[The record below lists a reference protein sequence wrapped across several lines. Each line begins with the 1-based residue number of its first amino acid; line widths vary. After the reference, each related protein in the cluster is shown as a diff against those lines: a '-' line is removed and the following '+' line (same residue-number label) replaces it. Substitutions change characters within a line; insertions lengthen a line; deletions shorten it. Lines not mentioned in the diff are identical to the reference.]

1 MHEGTKADQGEET
14 LFSTS
19 EDTLQISEEAL
30 TSSKSTN
37 KKMQKKVIYLMI
49 RNSYSRRNVNTSPRN
64 DTNHHNKTT

>member
-49 RNSYSRRNVNTSPRN
+49 RNSYSRGNVNTSPRN
-64 DTNHHNKTT
+64 DTNHYNKTT